1 MELVHRRHEGAIDE
15 AGIRVVVDVSVEA
28 LQPRATITQSL
39 LRHDEVHG
47 VPGHARGGPRDE
59 EVDAGLAAE
68 VDGGLEAVAPL
79 CRSAAYPLVPEDLQ
93 HLGAELLGAAPALLD
108 LRVERHPLVGLPLG
122 ADAGID
128 HGRLHR
134 AILPRRARRRM

>member
-1 MELVHRRHEGAIDE
+1 MELVHRCHEGAIDE

-28 LQPRATITQSL
+28 LQPRAAISQGF

-68 VDGGLEAVAPL
+68 VDGRLEAVASL
-79 CRSAAYPLVPEDLQ
+79 CRATADTFVPEDLQ
-93 HLGAELLGAAPALLD
+93 HLGAELLGAATALLD
-108 LRVERHPLVGLPLG
+108 LRVERHPLIGLPLG

-134 AILPRRARRRM
+134 AILPRRASRKM